1 MHGSLRVRGDRVL
14 PPRGLPDV
22 HLFRRLL
29 RVLLWVRR
37 GGNCSGL
44 LLVRLLRVLTRLTD
58 STSVV
63 LGRVFKLCGGVDWL
77 TGEERMRILNR
88 THRGAN
94 LLKKETDKRT
104 LCVKMC

>member
-1 MHGSLRVRGDRVL
+1 M
-14 PPRGLPDV
+14 
-22 HLFRRLL
+22 
-29 RVLLWVRR
+29 LLWVRR

-63 LGRVFKLCGGVDWL
+63 LRRVFRLCGGGLVDR
-77 TGEERMRILNR
+77 ERMRILNR

-94 LLKKETDKRT
+94 LLKKEMDKRT
-104 LCVKMC
+104 LGVNMC